1 MKYSVRKGENA
12 IDLAEIIGE
21 EDKNFDSVELKDL
34 IEKSKERLTDLEKE
48 ILELRYYEGR
58 TQVDIAE
65 SLDISQMTVSRIE
78 KKILNKFS
86 LEFDRSA
93 DK

>member
-1 MKYSVRKGENA
+1 M
-12 IDLAEIIGE
+12 
-21 EDKNFDSVELKDL
+21 

-65 SLDISQMTVSRIE
+65 SLDISQMTVSRLE

-86 LEFDRSA
+86 IEFERMA
-93 DK
+93 DNWEKIGKAA

>member
-1 MKYSVRKGENA
+1 M
-12 IDLAEIIGE
+12 
-21 EDKNFDSVELKDL
+21 

-65 SLDISQMTVSRIE
+65 SLDISQMTVSRLE

-86 LEFDRSA
+86 IEFERMA
-93 DK
+93 E